1 MDQYIKEILIME
13 SDQVMENGNLVN
25 LWHKS
30 INIKVNIKMIR
41 KMDLENIN
49 GQMDPN
55 MKVSLKM
62 I

>member
-1 MDQYIKEILIME
+1 ME